1 MNFPFFIQKPLDET
15 SLATWEK
22 VFLPSKGTKL
32 DKTVEESLWRRTQSE
47 KNKNVSGW
55 NDENDKA
62 RKILYY
68 RHEYD
73 VLDADGNK
81 QLALTST
88 YVYYSLTLM
97 ETQIKEYGEMI
108 YSELKSGGWKETN
121 RTQTKESFEL
131 GDLLMDICFYT
142 NPEDRPFEYDTF
154 PKGYQTIEIF
164 VHSKNYIV
172 TDKIQKM
179 IWHIAKAGFRK
190 SLPRTNPTYA
200 KSIEEFIPYLPAQVE
215 FGCGPSY
222 EAGILP
228 LHTLHEVYSINEPFT
243 KKFIMTANED
253 TFIRDLVGKPKDS
266 FNKTADFFYKIVTA
280 PLTDFYKVLKRLHDK
295 GLVVGPVITNNFDGL
310 HLRLGFEE
318 LFIRTY
324 DEVIVMPELQFDP
337 RAKSLIVVGC
347 HADRRSIELR
357 ARERGLKIMYIDPEG
372 WHVDGDFFDYL
383 LENAQTGDLIYKE
396 GASQAFRELAE
407 SLEHKGLL

>member
-1 MNFPFFIQKPLDET
+1 MKVPYIIQQTLDET
-15 SLATWEK
+15 ALSTWER

-32 DKTVEESLWRRTQSE
+32 DKTVEETLWRRTQCE
-47 KNKNVSGW
+47 KNKHVSGW
-55 NDENDKA
+55 QDENDKA

-73 VLDADGNK
+73 VMQTADAAK
-81 QLALTST
+81 LALVST
-88 YVYYSLTLM
+88 YIYYSLTLK
-97 ETQIKEYGEMI
+97 ENQIKEYGEMI
-108 YSELKSGGWKETN
+108 YSAIRAGGWHEVS
-121 RTQTKESFEL
+121 RTKTQESFEL
-131 GDLLMDICFYT
+131 GDIQMDVCFYT
-142 NPEDRPFEYDTF
+142 TPEERPFEYDTF

-164 VHSKNYIV
+164 FHSKNYGI
-172 TDKIQKM
+172 TDRIQKM
-179 IWHIAKAGFRK
+179 IWHIAQAGLRK
-190 SLPRTNPTYA
+190 SLPRTQPTYA

-215 FGCGPSY
+215 FGCGPSF

-243 KKFIMTANED
+243 KKFIITAQED
-253 TFIRDLVGKPKDS
+253 TFIKGLLENPEAS
-266 FNKTADFFYKIVTA
+266 FKKTSNFFHKIVTA
-280 PLTDFYKVLKRLHDK
+280 PLTDFYTILKQLHTK

-310 HLRLGFEE
+310 HLRLGLEE

-372 WHVDGDFFDYL
+372 WHVDDGFFDYL
-383 LENAQTGDLIYKE
+383 LENAQTGDLIYKA
-396 GASQAFRELAE
+396 GASEAFRELAKILE
-407 SLEHKGLL
+407 NKSLL